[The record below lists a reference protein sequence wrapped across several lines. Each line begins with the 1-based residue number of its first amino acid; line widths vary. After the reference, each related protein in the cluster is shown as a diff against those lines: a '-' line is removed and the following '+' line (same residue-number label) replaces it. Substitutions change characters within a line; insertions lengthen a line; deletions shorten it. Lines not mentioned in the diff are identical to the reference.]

1 MIDVIYY
8 AHSMTIYNT
17 EREQQELLALD
28 MAFPNGCVY
37 NPNRPYIETHRAP
50 MSACFEVVKS
60 YQVTGLAFSTAKE
73 DFLSMGV
80 YAELRA
86 AQKRPIPAYRI
97 FPDGTVKVYHQKPRL
112 VKLNKTEQW
121 AKV

>member
-17 EREQQELLALD
+17 AREQQELRALT
-28 MAFPNGCVY
+28 MAFPNGCIY
-37 NPNRPYIETHRAP
+37 NPNCPYIETHKAP

-60 YQVTGLAFSTAKE
+60 FQVTGLAFSTARE
-73 DFLSMGV
+73 DYISMGV
-80 YAELRA
+80 YAEIRA
-86 AQKRPIPAYRI
+86 AQKRPIPVFRI
-97 FPDGTVKVYHQKPRL
+97 YSDGAVKLYHQKPQL
-112 VKLNKTEQW
+112 IKLKKTEQW

>member
-17 EREQQELLALD
+17 AREQQELRALN
-28 MAFPNGCVY
+28 MAFPNGCIY
-37 NPNRPYIETHRAP
+37 NPNRPYIETHKSP

-60 YQVTGLAFSTAKE
+60 YQVTGLAFSTSRD

-80 YAELRA
+80 YAEIRA
-86 AQKRPIPAYRI
+86 AQKRPIPVFRVY
-97 FPDGTVKVYHQKPRL
+97 PDGAIRFYREKPQL